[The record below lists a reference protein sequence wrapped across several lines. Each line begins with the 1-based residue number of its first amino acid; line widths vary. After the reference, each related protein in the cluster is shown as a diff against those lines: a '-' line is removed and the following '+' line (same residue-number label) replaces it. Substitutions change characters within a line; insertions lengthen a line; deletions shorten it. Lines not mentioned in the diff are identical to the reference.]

1 MLMPDPE
8 GNPVRAWQPG
18 PPLDSPRPGL
28 QINNLVVLMNKLL
41 KPSRRRFL
49 LNTGILAAGWELSR
63 SDAVLSQQLPVTPSC
78 RDGDEPTMRQ
88 TEGPF
93 FKPKSPERSDLR
105 EAGAGDRSFEL
116 SGFVLTRSCRPLQGA
131 VVDLWHADEKGVY
144 DDIGF
149 RYRGHVITGADG
161 SFRFRTIVPAV
172 YSGRTRHY
180 HVKIQAP
187 GSRLLTTQLYFPNEP
202 ANLRD
207 GLFQRELV
215 MRVAETG
222 DEAAGRFDF
231 VLNVR

>member
-8 GNPVRAWQPG
+8 GNPVRAWHAG